1 MTTASLPLLTVS
13 DLRKSFGGV
22 EAVRGVSF
30 DVRPGQLV
38 ALIGSNGAGKTTTF
52 NCINGQLMPDG
63 GHVTY
68 NPQALSTAQ
77 RIEIERSG
85 ELNHNTS
92 NLHDITGRAPRRI
105 AKLGIGRTFQIT
117 ATFASMTVIENVQM
131 VFISGHKLWKRLW
144 GKAGALYHDEAM
156 ALLSLVGLDAQA
168 QRHTATLAY
177 GDLKRLELAIAL
189 ATDPKLLLMD
199 EPTAGMGVEERD
211 SLMRLTRDLAQQK
224 NIGVLFTEHDMDAVF
239 GYADWIIVM
248 HRGDVIARGLPHDI
262 KSNATVKA
270 AYLGEGDHT

>member
-30 DVRPGQLV
+30 DVRPRQLV
-38 ALIGSNGAGKTTTF
+38 ALIGSNGAGKTTMF
-52 NCINGQLMPDG
+52 NCINGQLRPDG

-211 SLMRLTRDLAQQK
+211 SLMLLTRDLAQQK

>member
-1 MTTASLPLLTVS
+1 MTTASAPLLTVS

-30 DVRPGQLV
+30 DVRPGQLL
-38 ALIGSNGAGKTTTF
+38 ALIGSNGAGKTTSF
-52 NCINGQLMPDG
+52 NCINGQLRPDG

-77 RIEIERSG
+77 RMDIEQSG
-85 ELNHNTS
+85 ELAHVS
-92 NLHDITGRAPRRI
+92 GSLHDITGRAPLRI

-131 VFISGHKLWKRLW
+131 VFVSTHKLWKRLW
-144 GKAGALYHDEAM
+144 GKAGALYRDEAM

-168 QRHTATLAY
+168 ERHTATLAY
-177 GDLKRLELAIAL
+177 GDLKRLELAMAL
-189 ATDPKLLLMD
+189 ATDPNLLLMD
-199 EPTAGMGVEERD
+199 EPTAGMGVGERD
-211 SLMRLTRDLAQQK
+211 SLMRLTRDLAKQK

-248 HRGDVIARGLPHDI
+248 HRGEVIARGLPDSI
-262 KSNATVKA
+262 KTNATVKS
-270 AYLGEGDHT
+270 AYLGEGDHS

>member
-1 MTTASLPLLTVS
+1 MTTASAPLLTVS

-30 DVRPGQLV
+30 DVRPGQLL
-38 ALIGSNGAGKTTTF
+38 ALIGSNGAGKTTSF
-52 NCINGQLMPDG
+52 NCINGQLRPDG

-77 RIEIERSG
+77 RMDIEQSG
-85 ELNHNTS
+85 ELAHVS
-92 NLHDITGRAPRRI
+92 GSLHDITGRAPLRI

-117 ATFASMTVIENVQM
+117 ATF
-131 VFISGHKLWKRLW
+131 
-144 GKAGALYHDEAM
+144 GALYRDEAM

-168 QRHTATLAY
+168 ERHTATLAY
-177 GDLKRLELAIAL
+177 GDLKRLELAMAL
-189 ATDPKLLLMD
+189 ATDPNLLLMD
-199 EPTAGMGVEERD
+199 EPTAGMGVGERD
-211 SLMRLTRDLAQQK
+211 SLMRLTRDLAKQK

-248 HRGDVIARGLPHDI
+248 HRGEVIARGLPDSI
-262 KSNATVKA
+262 KTNATVKS
-270 AYLGEGDHT
+270 AYLGEGDHS